1 MSSHSTAGGRTQFRQ
16 NLIEILESKVDSIL
30 SLSRPS
36 GQFGT
41 EPWIVRDQDVMLTL
55 ALLYTCE
62 GSEHFKSPELL
73 ETIAAGGR
81 HLRDQ
86 QDEKGMYLFN
96 KKDGSEWGM
105 IYMPWTYLK
114 WIVTFDLIGEDL
126 SVEDKAVWEEGLL
139 LGYSGIS
146 ETELSSQSNIYPG
159 TLPGQ
164 PELKEGEVAPWL
176 HNIPSH
182 HAVGLYLAG
191 QVFNRPEWQKQAD
204 EYFQLIVDFQSEDGW
219 WTEHSGPVV
228 LYNRVYLE
236 ALALY
241 YHFSNDGSVFEAL
254 KRGNLFHLNY
264 TYPNGA
270 AIETVD
276 ERNVYYPVKVSKKAG
291 ESGEK
296 IYLPKHA
303 TIHPGLYFTDEGRAL
318 LDHQLR
324 ILNDL
329 RKDELE
335 AEFAEYMYL
344 CLPEDEDA
352 LDFTTKMSPRFRMGK
367 DSLIVRESSWIISLS
382 GYSCERTGNRFIQD
396 RQNLVSLYHD
406 KSGLILGG
414 GNTKLQPLWSTM
426 TVGDVSLLTP
436 IGAPHTHATGTN
448 EDTGLAPDVDLG
460 YFPNEIEV
468 LEAGESSC
476 GLRIQTLD
484 AVSVITVEIVSE
496 NEVKIKTRL
505 EKASSSGK
513 EVANHLTFIRYPES
527 PVLLSDGTEEELGDE
542 AFSKKSVEWM
552 KHHNWKLKLP
562 SSSKITWPVLPHNP
576 YARHGHAESEEG
588 RLVVSLPLDG
598 EGDEKEV
605 ILTIGD

>member
-1 MSSHSTAGGRTQFRQ
+1 MLSQSIVGGRIQFRQ

-30 SLSRPS
+30 SSSHPDGR
-36 GQFGT
+36 FGT

-62 GSEHFKSPELL
+62 ESEHFKSPKLL

-81 HLRDQ
+81 CLRNR
-86 QDEKGMYLFN
+86 QDEKGMYVFR

-126 SVEDKAVWEEGLL
+126 SPEDKSVWEEGLL
-139 LGYSGIS
+139 LGYGGIAA
-146 ETELSSQSNIYPG
+146 TELSSQSNIYPG

-164 PELKEGEVAPWL
+164 PELKEGEVVPWL

-191 QVFNRPEWQKQAD
+191 RIFNRPEWQKQAD
-204 EYFQLIVDFQSEDGW
+204 EYFQLIVDFQSEYGW

-241 YHFSNDGSVFEAL
+241 YHYSKDESVFDAL

-270 AIETVD
+270 AIETID
-276 ERNVYYPVKVSKKAG
+276 ERNVYYPVKISKKTG
-291 ESGEK
+291 EDGEK

-303 TIHPGLYFTDEGRAL
+303 TIHPGLYFTDEGRSL

-324 ILNDL
+324 ILNNL
-329 RKDELE
+329 RSDELE

-344 CLPEDEDA
+344 CLPEDKDA
-352 LDFTTKMSPRFRMGK
+352 LNFTAMMSPRFRMGN
-367 DSLIVRESSWIISLS
+367 DSLIVRKSPWIVSFS

-396 RQNLVSLYHD
+396 RQNLVSLYHE
-406 KSGLILGG
+406 KSGLIFGG

-426 TVGDVSLLTP
+426 TVGDVSLLSP
-436 IGAPHTHATGTN
+436 IGAPHEFVTGTN

-460 YFPNEIEV
+460 YVPEEIEI
-468 LEAGESSC
+468 LENGENSY
-476 GLRIQTLD
+476 GMRIRTMD
-484 AVSVITVEIVSE
+484 AVCVIRIEIISEDEVEIS
-496 NEVKIKTRL
+496 TRL
-505 EKASSSGK
+505 EKTPSSGK
-513 EVANHLTFIRYPES
+513 QVANHLTFIRYPES
-527 PVLLSDGTEEELGDE
+527 AVVLSDGTEAQLDE
-542 AFSKKSVEWM
+542 KAFAKEGMEWI
-552 KHHNWKLKLP
+552 KHHNWELQIP

-576 YARHGHAESEEG
+576 YTHHGHAEIEEG
-588 RLVVSLPLDG
+588 RLVVSLPLSKED
-598 EGDEKEV
+598 DEKKV
-605 ILTIGD
+605 ILKIRD